1 MGNELA
7 TFDEWNE
14 DKSLQWNLKTYPIHD
29 SVSRLIRDLNMIYK
43 YEEAMKVEEHNPAHF
58 QWLMVDNSDQSIFA
72 FERFVNNSRLV
83 FIFNMT
89 PNYYEYYEIGV
100 NKPGKYYEIFNS
112 DKDVYGGSNQY
123 NGLEVETSE
132 FGPYNKPHKITVKLA
147 SFGACI
153 LKYKGEYGT

>member
-72 FERFVNNSRLV
+72 FERFEVLKTFTSKLIGINTQLYSSDT
-83 FIFNMT
+83 IFFFKNPT
-89 PNYYEYYEIGV
+89 KSPE
-100 NKPGKYYEIFNS
+100 
-112 DKDVYGGSNQY
+112 
-123 NGLEVETSE
+123 
-132 FGPYNKPHKITVKLA
+132 
-147 SFGACI
+147 
-153 LKYKGEYGT
+153 